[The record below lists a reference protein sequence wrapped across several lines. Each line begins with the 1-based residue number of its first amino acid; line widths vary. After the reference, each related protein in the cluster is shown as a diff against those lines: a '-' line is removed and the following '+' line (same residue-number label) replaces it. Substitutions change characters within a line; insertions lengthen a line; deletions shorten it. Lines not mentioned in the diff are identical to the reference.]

1 MLIATVT
8 RYSKRIYDAVGPA
21 SVLAIFA
28 ASVLVGWASVGRH
41 SSLILWLLIAAV
53 LIAVMAL
60 ILALV
65 FAVRLR
71 RLRFAHKRFEQ
82 NGCFDALC
90 LSNLARLFFRALHLG
105 TGSALLAFGA
115 LAAFSMRGLAISG
128 FLVATTLVPTM
139 LVLLRSWVLNR
150 SEVVGA
156 TIFLRVNAMPTVT
169 GFEASEALEHQN
181 CVQTALALAHGDADA
196 GQPAREFL
204 AILRHEAAYWPDIN
218 VAIRPGV
225 VSQLKMRIFALRG
238 VALHALVAGV
248 LAVLLA
254 LLTPLSVFPPLAS
267 PLDLLS
273 SITDTPP
280 NEYVSNEA
288 ESSPDD
294 RAQDADSGDDAGS
307 GQNRGPGK
315 DGAHGEGADAGV
327 HGGQGEYAD
336 AGEGGGQ
343 GEGADAG
350 EGGGQGEYADAG
362 EGGGQG
368 EGADAGEG
376 GGQGEGADAGEGG
389 GQGEGADAGEG
400 GGQGEG
406 ADAGEGGGQGE
417 GADAGEGGGQG
428 EGADAGEG
436 GGQGEGADAGEDGG
450 QGEGADAGEGGG
462 QGEGADAGE
471 DGAQGEGADAGEG
484 GGQDEDADVGQD
496 GGQGEGADEGGQTE
510 GGDTQDSDQQPAET
524 QAQNTGDADGGSE
537 MEAQI
542 TIEDGQTDSAQRE
555 TEVSVT
561 GEGTETDDE
570 DGIVFEG
577 EADVQDGDP
586 EAMTSATLTG
596 GATGERA
603 QNNATPLDTNPF
615 SARGKGPIGIEI
627 LQTDIP
633 DFPDNLPQ
641 AEPATQRVPIWILHL
656 EGVVE

>member
-41 SSLILWLLIAAV
+41 SSLILWLLNAAV

-115 LAAFSMRGLAISG
+115 LAAFSMRGLAVSG

-156 TIFLRVNAMPTVT
+156 MLFLRVNAMPTVT

-204 AILRHEAAYWPDIN
+204 AILRDEAAYWPDIN
-218 VAIRPGV
+218 VAIRLGV
-225 VSQLKMRIFALRG
+225 VRQLKMRIFALRG

-280 NEYVSNEA
+280 NEYESNEA
-288 ESSPDD
+288 ESSPVDQ
-294 RAQDADSGDDAGS
+294 AQDADSGDDAGS
-307 GQNRGPGK
+307 RQNRGPGE
-315 DGAHGEGADAGV
+315 DGAQGEDADAGVHGVQGEGADAGM
-327 HGGQGEYAD
+327 H
-336 AGEGGGQ
+336 GGQ

-350 EGGGQGEYADAG
+350 ER
-362 EGGGQG
+362 GGQG
-368 EGADAGEG
+368 EGADAGKG
-376 GGQGEGADAGEGG
+376 GGR
-389 GQGEGADAGEG
+389 
-400 GGQGEG
+400 
-406 ADAGEGGGQGE
+406 
-417 GADAGEGGGQG
+417 
-428 EGADAGEG
+428 
-436 GGQGEGADAGEDGG
+436 GEGADAGEDG
-450 QGEGADAGEGGG
+450 A

-471 DGAQGEGADAGEG
+471 DGAQGEGADAGEDG
-484 GGQDEDADVGQD
+484 AQGEGADAGEDGAQGEGAEAGEDGAQGEGAEAGEDGAQGEGADAGEDGAQGEDADAGED
-496 GGQGEGADEGGQTE
+496 GAQGEGADAGEDGAQGEGADEGGQTE
-510 GGDTQDSDQQPAET
+510 GGDTQDNDQQPAET
-524 QAQNTGDADGGSE
+524 QAQNTDGADGGSE

-542 TIEDGQTDSAQRE
+542 TIEDGQADGAQRE

-561 GEGTETDDE
+561 GEGTETDDK
-570 DGIVFEG
+570 DGIVLEG

-603 QNNATPLDTNPF
+603 QNNAASLDTNPF
-615 SARGKGPIGIEI
+615 SARGKGPSGIEI
-627 LQTDIP
+627 LQTDVP
-633 DFPDNLPQ
+633 DYPDNLPQ
-641 AEPATQRVPIWILHL
+641 VGPVTQRVPIWILHL